1 MTTSVLKWLWSKS
14 NPLEELTQIHVLCW
28 SFRAWQCSV
37 LDTAKLSLVL
47 TLPLPELPPGPCF
60 RGDHLHPTAGVSMS
74 WVLAGNAPPAQVA
87 KGRRWAAFPRLLPAQ
102 RVLQACF
109 PFVALLFC
117 HSEGRNAKLQLSMGC
132 ADCLAQ
138 QRGVPRAGHCSGPG
152 HSDLSSSVPAW
163 VCGSCLTL
171 VQPKAWD

>member
-74 WVLAGNAPPAQVA
+74 WVLAGSAPPRPSGERQALGCIPQ
-87 KGRRWAAFPRLLPAQ
+87 AAPSPEGA
-102 RVLQACF
+102 
-109 PFVALLFC
+109 PGLF
-117 HSEGRNAKLQLSMGC
+117 SF
-132 ADCLAQ
+132 
-138 QRGVPRAGHCSGPG
+138 
-152 HSDLSSSVPAW
+152 
-163 VCGSCLTL
+163 CGSAFLP
-171 VQPKAWD
+171 Q